1 MSAVVT
7 RFGLV
12 LLGSFLWIS
21 HSNAEDSGKALTL
34 EQALA
39 SVEAPHP
46 DWQAAQAD
54 RDSAIAERDIAA
66 SRTDSSLNFEGI
78 LRSGAESTPPNTVA
92 SDNSIRLTAR
102 KTLYDFGRSSAA
114 TEAANAELNAREA
127 DLITARERRRLEVM
141 TRYFDVLIA
150 DMQYTADNELMATV
164 YVGFDQGRDNFTAG
178 KISAVD
184 LAGLE
189 TRYQDVLVK
198 RTLSAQRQRITRA
211 LLANA
216 MNRPEDLP
224 GDLID
229 PKLEG
234 NNRKLP
240 EYDALI
246 SIMLENNPRLLA
258 QREMLAASQQRLQS
272 LRAEKGPT
280 LDAEIQAADY
290 SRTAL
295 TRDNLSAGLI
305 LSWPLYQGNRTDSR
319 VAKEYAQLNKV
330 QANADKLKMDL
341 TQSLLETYLEIVQL
355 QSSGRSAALKQV
367 EHRDLVLE
375 RSRGLYEMELK
386 SNLGTSMTDTVE
398 ANLRARRN
406 EYQLALDFSRLEAM
420 LGKPLV
426 AKNINSKSGN
436 EVKGTQ

>member
-1 MSAVVT
+1 MSPVFSRVT
-7 RFGLV
+7 FV
-12 LLGSFLWIS
+12 LLGSLLWIS
-21 HSNAEDSGKALTL
+21 NSNAEDSGKALTL

-39 SVEAPHP
+39 SVDSPHP
-46 DWQAAQAD
+46 DMQAALAD
-54 RDSAIAERDIAA
+54 RDSAIADRDIAA

-127 DLITARERRRLEVM
+127 ELITGRERRRLEVM
-141 TRYFDVLIA
+141 TRFFDVLIA
-150 DMQYTADNELMATV
+150 DMQYTADNELMAVV

-198 RTLSAQRQRITRA
+198 RTLSAQRQRISRA
-211 LLANA
+211 LLANT
-216 MNRPEDLP
+216 MNRPGDLP

-229 PKLEG
+229 PRLEG

-240 EYDALI
+240 DYDALI
-246 SIMLENNPRLLA
+246 SIMLENNPRLRA
-258 QREMLAASQQRLQS
+258 QREMLVASQQRLQS

-305 LSWPLYQGNRTDSR
+305 LSWPL
-319 VAKEYAQLNKV
+319 
-330 QANADKLKMDL
+330 
-341 TQSLLETYLEIVQL
+341 
-355 QSSGRSAALKQV
+355 
-367 EHRDLVLE
+367 
-375 RSRGLYEMELK
+375 
-386 SNLGTSMTDTVE
+386 
-398 ANLRARRN
+398 
-406 EYQLALDFSRLEAM
+406 
-420 LGKPLV
+420 
-426 AKNINSKSGN
+426 
-436 EVKGTQ
+436 

>member
-1 MSAVVT
+1 MRPVFSRVT
-7 RFGLV
+7 FV
-12 LLGSFLWIS
+12 LLGSLLWIS
-21 HSNAEDSGKALTL
+21 YSNAEDSGKALTL

-39 SVEAPHP
+39 SIEAPHP
-46 DWQAAQAD
+46 DWQAAQAE
-54 RDSAIAERDIAA
+54 RDSAIADRDLAA
-66 SRTDSSLNFEGI
+66 SRTDSSINFEGI

-92 SDNSIRLTAR
+92 SDNSVRLTAR

-150 DMQYTADNELMATV
+150 DMQYTADNELMAVV

-216 MNRPEDLP
+216 MNRPGDLP
-224 GDLID
+224 GDLVD
-229 PKLEG
+229 PKLES

-240 EYDALI
+240 EYDSLI
-246 SIMLENNPRLLA
+246 NIMLENNPRLLA

-280 LDAEIQAADY
+280 LDAELQAADY

-330 QANADKLKMDL
+330 QANTDKLKMDI

-398 ANLRARRN
+398 ANMRVRRN
-406 EYQLALDFSRLEAM
+406 EYQLALSFARLEAI
-420 LGKPLV
+420 LGKPLE
-426 AKNINSKSGN
+426 AKNINSKPGN
-436 EVKGTQ
+436 EVKGSQ

>member
-1 MSAVVT
+1 MISAFS
-7 RFGLV
+7 RFGMV
-12 LLGSFLWIS
+12 LLGSLLWINFS
-21 HSNAEDSGKALTL
+21 CADDAGKALTL
-34 EQALA
+34 EQVLA
-39 SVEAPHP
+39 SVDAPHP
-46 DWQAAQAD
+46 DVQAALAD
-54 RDSAIAERDIAA
+54 RDSAIADRNIAA

-78 LRSGAESTPPNTVA
+78 LRSGVESTPPNTVA
-92 SDNSIRLTAR
+92 PDNSVRLTAR

-114 TEAANAELNAREA
+114 IEAANAELNAREA
-127 DLITARERRRLEVM
+127 DLITGRERRRLEVM
-141 TRYFDVLIA
+141 TRFFDVLLA
-150 DMQYTADNELMATV
+150 DMQYTADNELMAVV
-164 YVGFDQGRDNFTAG
+164 YVGFDQGRDNFSAG

-189 TRYQDVLVK
+189 TRYQDTLVK

-216 MNRPEDLP
+216 LNRPGDLP

-234 NNRKLP
+234 NSRKLP
-240 EYDALI
+240 EYEALI
-246 SIMLENNPRLLA
+246 SIMLVNNPRLLA

-295 TRDNLSAGLI
+295 TRDNLSAALI

-330 QANADKLKMDL
+330 QANTDKLKMDL

-406 EYQLALDFSRLEAM
+406 EYQLALGFSRLEAI
-420 LGKPLV
+420 LGMPLE
-426 AKNINSKSGN
+426 A
-436 EVKGTQ
+436 

>member
-1 MSAVVT
+1 MRPVFSRVT
-7 RFGLV
+7 FV
-12 LLGSFLWIS
+12 LLGSLLWIS
-21 HSNAEDSGKALTL
+21 YSNAEDSGKALTL

-39 SVEAPHP
+39 SIEAPHP
-46 DWQAAQAD
+46 DWQAAQAE
-54 RDSAIAERDIAA
+54 RDSAIADRDLAA
-66 SRTDSSLNFEGI
+66 SRTDSSINFEGI

-92 SDNSIRLTAR
+92 SDNSVRLTAR

-150 DMQYTADNELMATV
+150 DMQYTADNELMAVV

-216 MNRPEDLP
+216 MNRPGDLP
-224 GDLID
+224 GDLVD
-229 PKLEG
+229 PKLES

-240 EYDALI
+240 EYDSLI
-246 SIMLENNPRLLA
+246 NIMLENNPRLLA

-280 LDAEIQAADY
+280 LDAELQAADY

-330 QANADKLKMDL
+330 QANTDKLKMDI

-420 LGKPLV
+420 LGKPLETGS
-426 AKNINSKSGN
+426 KNSKSGN

>member
-1 MSAVVT
+1 MISVLT
-7 RFGLV
+7 RSGITLV
-12 LLGSFLWIS
+12 GSLLWI
-21 HSNAEDSGKALTL
+21 NFLYAQEAGKALTL
-34 EQALA
+34 ERALA
-39 SVEAPHP
+39 SIEAPHP
-46 DWQAAQAD
+46 DMQAAQAD
-54 RDSAIAERDIAA
+54 RDSAIADRDIAA

-78 LRSGAESTPPNTVA
+78 LRSGAVSTTPGNFSP
-92 SDNSIRLTAR
+92 DNSVRLTAR

-127 DLITARERRRLEVM
+127 ELISARERRRLEVM
-141 TRYFDVLIA
+141 TRYFDVLMA
-150 DMQYTADNELMATV
+150 DMQFTADNELMATV
-164 YVGFDQGRDNFTAG
+164 YVGFDQGRDNFNAG

-184 LAGLE
+184 LAALE

-198 RTLSAQRQRITRA
+198 RTLSSQRQRISRA

-216 MNRPEDLP
+216 MNRAGDLP

-229 PKLEG
+229 PGLEG

-246 SIMLENNPRLLA
+246 SIMLESNPRLLA
-258 QREMLAASQQRLQS
+258 QREMLTASQQRLQS

-305 LSWPLYQGNRTDSR
+305 LNWPLYQGNRADSR

-375 RSRGLYEMELK
+375 RSRGLYEMELR

-398 ANLRARRN
+398 ANLRARRT
-406 EYQLALDFSRLEAM
+406 EYLLALSFARLEAM
-420 LGKPLV
+420 LGKPLE
-426 AKNINSKSGN
+426 AMSKSSKSDN
-436 EVKGTQ
+436 VVKGSQ

>member
-1 MSAVVT
+1 MRPVFSRVT
-7 RFGLV
+7 FV
-12 LLGSFLWIS
+12 LLGSLLWIS
-21 HSNAEDSGKALTL
+21 YSNAEDSGKALTL

-39 SVEAPHP
+39 SIEAPHP
-46 DWQAAQAD
+46 DWQAAQAE
-54 RDSAIAERDIAA
+54 RDSAIADRDLAA
-66 SRTDSSLNFEGI
+66 SRTDSSINFEGI
-78 LRSGAESTPPNTVA
+78 LRSGAESAPPNTVA
-92 SDNSIRLTAR
+92 SDNSVRLTAR

-150 DMQYTADNELMATV
+150 DMQYTADNELMAVV

-216 MNRPEDLP
+216 MNRPGDLP
-224 GDLID
+224 GDLVD
-229 PKLEG
+229 PKLES

-240 EYDALI
+240 EYDSLI
-246 SIMLENNPRLLA
+246 NIMLENNPRLLA

-280 LDAEIQAADY
+280 LDAELQAADY

-330 QANADKLKMDL
+330 QANTDKLKMDI

-398 ANLRARRN
+398 ANMRVRRN
-406 EYQLALDFSRLEAM
+406 EYQLALSFARLEAI
-420 LGKPLV
+420 LGKPLE

-436 EVKGTQ
+436 EVKGSQ

>member
-1 MSAVVT
+1 MSSVFF
-7 RFGLV
+7 RFGFV
-12 LLGSFLWIS
+12 LLGSLLWIS
-21 HSNAEDSGKALTL
+21 HSIAEDSGKALTL

-39 SVEAPHP
+39 SVAAPHP
-46 DWQAAQAD
+46 DLQTAQAD
-54 RDSAIAERDIAA
+54 RDSAIADRDIVA
-66 SRTDSSLNFEGI
+66 SRTDSSINFEGV
-78 LRSGAESTPPNTVA
+78 LRSGVESTPPNTIA
-92 SDNSIRLTAR
+92 PDNSVRLTAR

-114 TEAANAELNAREA
+114 TQAATAELNAREA

-150 DMQYTADNELMATV
+150 DMQYTADNELMAVV
-164 YVGFDQGRDNFTAG
+164 YVGFDQGRDNFAAG

-189 TRYQDVLVK
+189 TRYQDTLVK
-198 RTLSAQRQRITRA
+198 RTLSAQRQRISRA
-211 LLANA
+211 LLAYA
-216 MNRPEDLP
+216 MNRPGDLP

-229 PKLEG
+229 PKLEE
-234 NNRKLP
+234 NSRVLP
-240 EYDALI
+240 EYNTLI
-246 SIMLENNPRLLA
+246 GIMLENNPRLRA

-319 VAKEYAQLNKV
+319 LVKEYAQINKV

-367 EHRDLVLE
+367 EYRDLVLE
-375 RSRGLYEMELK
+375 RSRGLYEMEMK

-398 ANLRARRN
+398 ANMRARRN
-406 EYQLALDFSRLEAM
+406 EYQLALSFARLEAM
-420 LGKPLV
+420 MGKPLE
-426 AKNINSKSGN
+426 ARYKKSKPGS
-436 EVKGTQ
+436 EVRGTQ

>member
-1 MSAVVT
+1 MSPVFSRVT
-7 RFGLV
+7 FV
-12 LLGSFLWIS
+12 LLGSLLWIS
-21 HSNAEDSGKALTL
+21 YSNAEDSGKVLTL

-39 SVEAPHP
+39 SIEAPHP
-46 DWQAAQAD
+46 DWQAAQAE
-54 RDSAIAERDIAA
+54 RDSAIADRDLAA
-66 SRTDSSLNFEGI
+66 SRTDSSINFEGI
-78 LRSGAESTPPNTVA
+78 LRSGAESAPPNTVA
-92 SDNSIRLTAR
+92 SDNSVRLTAR

-150 DMQYTADNELMATV
+150 DMQYTADNELMAVV

-216 MNRPEDLP
+216 MNRPGDLP
-224 GDLID
+224 GDLVD
-229 PKLEG
+229 PKLES

-240 EYDALI
+240 EYDSLI
-246 SIMLENNPRLLA
+246 NIMLENNPRLLA

-280 LDAEIQAADY
+280 LDAELQAADY

-330 QANADKLKMDL
+330 QANTDKLKMDI

-420 LGKPLV
+420 LGKPLETGS
-426 AKNINSKSGN
+426 KNSKSGN

>member
-1 MSAVVT
+1 MSSVST

-12 LLGSFLWIS
+12 LLGSLLWLNL
-21 HSNAEDSGKALTL
+21 SNAEDSGKALTL

-39 SVEAPHP
+39 SVDAPHP
-46 DWQAAQAD
+46 DLQAAQAD
-54 RDSAIAERDIAA
+54 RDSAVADRDIAA

-78 LRSGAESTPPNTVA
+78 LRSGAESIAPNTVA

-127 DLITARERRRLEVM
+127 ELITGRERRRLEVM
-141 TRYFDVLIA
+141 TRFFDVLAA
-150 DMQYTADNELMATV
+150 DMQYTADNELMAVV

-216 MNRPEDLP
+216 MNRPGDLP

-246 SIMLENNPRLLA
+246 SIMLENNPRLHA
-258 QREMLAASQQRLQS
+258 QREMLVASQQRLQS

-280 LDAEIQAADY
+280 LDAEIQAAEY

-330 QANADKLKMDL
+330 QANTEKLKMDL

-406 EYQLALDFSRLEAM
+406 EYLLALGFSRLEAM
-420 LGKPLV
+420 LGKPLE
-426 AKNINSKSGN
+426 AKNKNSKSGN
-436 EVKGTQ
+436 EMKGTQ